1 MFTLRVGS
9 QAYNIVRLL
18 AVVGEFPMNSVYLL
32 GNARVY
38 KRTITMLSVEQ
49 KFRNPKTGEI
59 LKTKLLNISGENTDR
74 NIRLYIGALPILN
87 WLGFLDYYNAV
98 FYEHAIPG
106 NKAHKNR
113 NHRIAEVYAMC
124 MRAGIFF
131 PPYVVPIL
139 QDEERKRLFSD
150 TVAFYS
156 SRHLKNV
163 SVGEMEKIK
172 FIRIVGAVF
181 AYGSCYAVYNMRNE
195 VLRWHGTGEIK
206 TRVALTEISRMNC
219 SSGEVDS
226 AILFGRS
233 QWQALQTVL
242 ASAERHGK
250 DFRLDIIYQ
259 TVHFIE
265 LSENGIRT
273 FRFFRIPNW
282 KEKMRLL
289 LFEETDVARGD
300 TRIECDAYVNGKYI
314 LSYLDGDMAKLIRFY
329 NGTRD
334 GREEIEIICYP
345 FQEEFV
351 RNYFGR
357 DTVVKTISLDVI
369 EKAMGIEGGVN

>member
-1 MFTLRVGS
+1 MLTLRAGS
-9 QAYNIVRLL
+9 QAYNVIRLL
-18 AVVGEFPMNSVYLL
+18 AVVGEFPMRSVYLL
-32 GNARVY
+32 GNVRAY
-38 KRTITMLSVEQ
+38 KRTIAMLSVEQ
-49 KFRNPKTGEI
+49 KIRNPKTGEI
-59 LKTKLLNISGENTDR
+59 LKTKLLNISGANTDR
-74 NIRLYIGALPILN
+74 NVRLYIGALPILG
-87 WLGFLDYYNAV
+87 WLGFLDYY
-98 FYEHAIPG
+98 HAAFEG
-106 NKAHKNR
+106 HSFRGDMQHKNR

-131 PPYVVPIL
+131 PPYAVPIL
-139 QDEERKRLFSD
+139 QDEERQRLFD
-150 TVAFYS
+150 DRIAFYS

-163 SVGEMEKIK
+163 SVGEMNKIK
-172 FIRIVGAVF
+172 FIRIAGAVF

-195 VLRWHGTGEIK
+195 ILRWHGTGEIK
-206 TRVALTEISRMNC
+206 TRVALTEIGRMNA
-219 SSGEVDS
+219 SSREVDS

-242 ASAERHGK
+242 ASAERHGR
-250 DFRLDIIYQ
+250 DFRLDIVYQ
-259 TVHFIE
+259 SVYFVE

-273 FRFFRIPNW
+273 FRLFRIPNW
-282 KEKMRLL
+282 KEKLRLL
-289 LFEETDVARGD
+289 LFDETELARGD
-300 TRIECDAYVNGKYI
+300 TRIECDAYVDGKYI

-369 EKAMGIEGGVN
+369 EKAMGIEEV